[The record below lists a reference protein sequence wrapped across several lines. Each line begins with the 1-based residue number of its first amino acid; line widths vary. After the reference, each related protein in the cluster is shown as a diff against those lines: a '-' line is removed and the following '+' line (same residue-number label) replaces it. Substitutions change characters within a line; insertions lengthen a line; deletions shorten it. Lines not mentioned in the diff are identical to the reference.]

1 MSPMINR
8 RGGNECRPSDPKQS
22 EAPHKK
28 LEEEKQQQKLRAEY
42 STSPDDFNRIS
53 TRHALFR
60 IVAIMDIIA
69 TAMYIEEADAF
80 LLCVP
85 GR

>member
-1 MSPMINR
+1 MINR

-42 STSPDDFNRIS
+42 STSPDDINRTS
-53 TRHALFR
+53 TRHALFANR
-60 IVAIMDIIA
+60 RDHGYYRDGDV
-69 TAMYIEEADAF
+69 Y
-80 LLCVP
+80 
-85 GR
+85 

>member
-1 MSPMINR
+1 MINR

-42 STSPDDFNRIS
+42 STSPDDIN
-53 TRHALFR
+53 
-60 IVAIMDIIA
+60 
-69 TAMYIEEADAF
+69 
-80 LLCVP
+80 
-85 GR
+85 